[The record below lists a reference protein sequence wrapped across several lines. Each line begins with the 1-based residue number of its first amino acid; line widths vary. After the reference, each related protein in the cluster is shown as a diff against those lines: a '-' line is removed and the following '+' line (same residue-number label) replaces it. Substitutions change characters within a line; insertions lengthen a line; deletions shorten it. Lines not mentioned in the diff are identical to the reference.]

1 MKILLLIIALS
12 FSISARAYEDKVDEK
27 SKSFTLNHA
36 LDGTGL
42 TPKEFFDEFKKV
54 SSHNFKKDKKDINF
68 VMLNDFLLGLQ
79 DKKVDDVILSVKP
92 KSHYNEIK
100 FNMYLQDKK
109 SKKIKKRE
117 LTMHYSQN
125 TSLKNKVVTTVEFDF
140 GAFQTTGIKFAVSTG
155 IIKIAVPEK
164 EIITMRYD
172 EKTDQ
177 IHYEIYMKLVSAVHP
192 DILNETFNE
201 TFEKVQK
208 IAEEK
213 VVPVIQNRLF

>member
-1 MKILLLIIALS
+1 M
-12 FSISARAYEDKVDEK
+12 
-27 SKSFTLNHA
+27 
-36 LDGTGL
+36 
-42 TPKEFFDEFKKV
+42 
-54 SSHNFKKDKKDINF
+54 
-68 VMLNDFLLGLQ
+68 
-79 DKKVDDVILSVKP
+79 
-92 KSHYNEIK
+92 
-100 FNMYLQDKK
+100 
-109 SKKIKKRE
+109 
-117 LTMHYSQN
+117 
-125 TSLKNKVVTTVEFDF
+125 VTTVEFDF